1 MKKKIRIIVDVL
13 MTILMPLLMA
23 YSLVGEVLHEWFG
36 ITIFILFIVHH
47 ILNYQWIKNI
57 FRGKYNAVRTANL
70 IVNSALLIFMLLQ
83 PITGIM
89 MSKHLFAF
97 LDFGNSISFAR
108 SAHMTVS
115 YWGFVLMSIHL
126 GFHMD
131 QMLSMMGKKSSRNK
145 DKTETC
151 RWSSYAVQIALLLYG
166 VHAFIKRGFTD
177 YLLMKVMFAFYDFS
191 ESVVWFL
198 IDYVAVMIMFAVAGY
213 YLMKLIRRMQKLKE
227 QKSK

>member
-23 YSLVGEVLHEWFG
+23 YSLVSEVLHEWFG

-47 ILNYQWIKNI
+47 ILNFGWIKHS

-70 IVNSALLIFMLLQ
+70 IVNLALLLFMFLQ

-89 MSKHLFAF
+89 MSKHLFTF
-97 LDFGNSISFAR
+97 LDFGNGVSFAR

-131 QMLSMMGKKSSRNK
+131 QMLSMMGKKSSGNK
-145 DKTETC
+145 EKTVTH
-151 RWSSYAVQIALLLYG
+151 RWGSYAVRILLLIYG
-166 VHAFIKRGFTD
+166 VYAFIKRGFTD
-177 YLLMKVMFAFYDFS
+177 YLFMKVMFAFYDFS
-191 ESVVWFL
+191 ELVVWFL
-198 IDYVAVMIMFAVAGY
+198 IDYVAVMVMFALLGY
-213 YLMKLIRRMQKLKE
+213 YLMKLIRRIQILQK
-227 QKSK
+227 